1 MHYFHT
7 NELMKIYSEKKFYQ
21 FAVDYSFKKAAVV
34 SSMSH
39 QFKRICCITLMNTRV
54 SFYIRTEHK

>member
-1 MHYFHT
+1 MHYFRT

-21 FAVDYSFKKAAVV
+21 FAVDYNFKKAAVV

-39 QFKRICCITLMNTRV
+39 QFKRIAV
-54 SFYIRTEHK
+54 